1 MASPGRMLPRPD
13 RAAAALKLDE
23 LWAEILNQEG
33 GDYPP
38 EIGRLV
44 NSGQTA
50 IRFCLPTQVLGKL
63 VDHSLDAMCL
73 QKGDGGAGRWD
84 PRGFAA
90 KVIVPWNRENQSV
103 LGPSGDPYVSNPLR
117 RPRVDAGLDQM
128 DEREQWET
136 LCTVLRV
143 IEETND
149 PGHTEQVFRQVLT
162 AIRDR
167 LREFTFT
174 YVVPS
179 RVSLRQA
186 TELVRIYVK
195 ERSGGDRGLAIAAA
209 LFETVRKHSGLYR
222 EIRRNVINA
231 ADAATNAAADVECVG
246 ADGSVRLAVEVKER
260 RIGGADVQDIVAKA
274 RLHGIKEFLIC
285 ADGVLAAEEE
295 AVARLVATAWASG
308 TNLYQITTADMLRT
322 VLPLMGEA
330 GIHDF
335 IAEVG
340 RQLDTFGTQ
349 PRHRQAWKTLLD
361 QL

>member
-1 MASPGRMLPRPD
+1 MAKAGRALPRPD
-13 RAAAALKLDE
+13 RTAAALKLAE
-23 LWAEILNQEG
+23 LWGAVLNRED

-63 VDHSLDAMCL
+63 ADSGLDAMCL
-73 QKGDGGAGRWD
+73 QKGDGEAGRWD
-84 PRGFAA
+84 PRGFAT
-90 KVIVPWNRENQSV
+90 KVIVPWNRDNQSV

-128 DEREQWET
+128 DDREQWD
-136 LCTVLRV
+136 LVCRVLREV
-143 IEETND
+143 EAAND
-149 PGHTEQVFRQVLT
+149 PGYTEQVFLQVLT

-167 LREFTFT
+167 LRELTFT

-186 TELVRIYVK
+186 MELVRIYVS

-209 LFETVRKHSGLYR
+209 LFETIRQRLGIYR

-231 ADAATNAAADVECVG
+231 ADAATNSAADLECIG
-246 ADGSVRLAVEVKER
+246 DDGRVKLAVEVKER
-260 RIGGADVQDIVAKA
+260 RIGGADVQEMVAKA
-274 RLHGIKEFLIC
+274 RLHGITEFLIC
-285 ADGVLAAEEE
+285 ADGVLAAEQE
-295 AVARLVATAWASG
+295 AVDRTFAVAWASG
-308 TNLYQITTADMLRT
+308 TNLYHLTTADLMRT
-322 VLPLMGEA
+322 ALPLMGEDSVR
-330 GIHDF
+330 DF

>member
-1 MASPGRMLPRPD
+1 MAKAGRPLPRPD
-13 RAAAALKLDE
+13 RAAAALKLGE
-23 LWAEILNQEG
+23 LWVAVLDQEG
-33 GDYPP
+33 GNYPP

-44 NSGQTA
+44 NSSQTA
-50 IRFCLPTQVLGKL
+50 IRFCLPTQLLGKL
-63 VDHSLDAMCL
+63 VDPGLDAMCL

-84 PRGFAA
+84 PRGFAT
-90 KVIVPWNRENQSV
+90 KVVVPWNRYNQSV

-128 DEREQWET
+128 DDREQWET
-136 LCTVLRV
+136 LCTVLRTV
-143 IEETND
+143 EDTNA
-149 PGHTEQVFRQVLT
+149 PELTAQVFTQVLT

-167 LREFTFT
+167 LRELTFT

-186 TELVRIYVK
+186 MELVRIYVK

-209 LFETVRKHSGLYR
+209 LFETIRKRLGLYS

-231 ADAATNAAADVECVG
+231 ADAATNSAADLECIG
-246 ADGSVRLAVEVKER
+246 ADGAVRLAVEVKER
-260 RIGGADVQDIVAKA
+260 RIGGADVQDMVAKA

-285 ADGVLAAEEE
+285 ADGVLAAEED
-295 AVARLVATAWASG
+295 AVARTFAVAWASG
-308 TNLYQITTADMLRT
+308 TNLYHLTTADLMRAT
-322 VLPLMGEA
+322 LPLMGEE
-330 GIHDF
+330 GVRDF
-335 IAEVG
+335 VAEVG

>member
-1 MASPGRMLPRPD
+1 MVKPGRPLPRPD
-13 RAAAALKLDE
+13 RAVAALKLDE
-23 LWAEILNQEG
+23 LWAGVLHQDD
-33 GDYPP
+33 GDCPP

-73 QKGDGGAGRWD
+73 QKGDGGTGRWD
-84 PRGFAA
+84 PRGFAT
-90 KVIVPWNRENQSV
+90 KVIVPWNRDNQSV

-128 DEREQWET
+128 DDREQWEA
-136 LCTVLRV
+136 LCSVLRV
-143 IEETND
+143 IEEAND
-149 PGHTEQVFRQVLT
+149 PGHTETVFRQVLT

-167 LREFTFT
+167 LRELTFT

-186 TELVRIYVK
+186 MELVRIYVK

-209 LFETVRKHSGLYR
+209 LFETVRKHVGLYR

-231 ADAATNAAADVECVG
+231 ADAATDSAADLECIG
-246 ADGSVRLAVEVKER
+246 EDGSVRLAVEVKER
-260 RIGGADVQDIVAKA
+260 RIGGADVQDIMAKA
-274 RLHGIKEFLIC
+274 RLHGIREFLVC
-285 ADGVLAAEEE
+285 AEGVLAADEE
-295 AVARLVATAWASG
+295 AVARLFAVAWASG
-308 TNLYQITTADMLRT
+308 TNLYQLTTADLMRS
-322 VLPLMGEA
+322 VLPLTGED
-330 GIHDF
+330 GIRDF
-335 IAEVG
+335 VSEVG

-349 PRHRQAWKTLLD
+349 PRHRQAWKALLD